1 MKIVLKIAGTYLIAG
16 LFWILLSDEIVL
28 WFYGHDVLNTKSVQ
42 TIKGTLFVIITALL
56 LYVLLKRHYNTLNR
70 KINQLEVLNKQLE
83 QSNKELE
90 QFAYVASHD
99 LQEPLRMVSSF
110 LSQLESKY
118 RDKLDQKA
126 HQYIYFAVDGATRM
140 RQIILDLLEYSR
152 IGQDNIKKETLSINE
167 IIQEFCETHK
177 KEIERKNAHFIFNNL
192 PKINSYRTSIVQ
204 IFHNLLENALK
215 YSREN
220 TPPEIRIH
228 AEDLGDYW
236 QFSITDNGIGIPEK
250 SHDEIFT
257 IFKRLHDRESY
268 SGTGL
273 GLAITKKNIEKLNG
287 KIWVTS
293 IPNQGTTFYFT
304 LKK

>member
-1 MKIVLKIAGTYLIAG
+1 MKIALKIAGTYLIAG

-28 WFYGHDVLNTKSVQ
+28 WFYGHDVLNIKSVQ
-42 TIKGTLFVIITALL
+42 TIKGILFVIITALL

-70 KINQLEVLNKQLE
+70 KINQLEELNKQLE
-83 QSNKELE
+83 HSNKELE

-110 LSQLESKY
+110 LSQLETKY

-126 HQYIYFAVDGATRM
+126 HQYIHFAVDGANRM

-152 IGQDNIKKETLSINE
+152 IGQENIKKEILDLNALVR
-167 IIQEFCETHK
+167 EFCETHK
-177 KEIERKNAHFIFNNL
+177 KEIARKNAQFIYNDL
-192 PKINSYRTSIVQ
+192 PKINSYRTSVVQ

-220 TPPEIRIH
+220 TPPEIRID

-236 QFSITDNGIGIPEK
+236 EFSIADNGIGIPEK
-250 SHDEIFT
+250 SFDEIFV
-257 IFKRLHDRESY
+257 IFRRLHDRESY

-287 KIWVTS
+287 KIRVTS
-293 IPNQGTTFYFT
+293 IPNRGTTFYFT